1 MISQKAVGLQKT
13 TMIMMSPINMS
24 TLMLTGQH
32 VQHVVSQVQAFMIL
46 SKLLKIVSILTT
58 QHVLSPTRGD
68 AILDLVLSRD
78 PDLVS
83 DISIIH
89 HNILSFVAHV
99 HGTWTTAAAKY
110 EILNAEIMTIS
121 QLLWVRLIGIVLGTA
136 NVCWDRF
143 KDLLLKLIDE
153 YIPFKNINRVSSK
166 FIGS

>member
-99 HGTWTTAAAKY
+99 HGT
-110 EILNAEIMTIS
+110 
-121 QLLWVRLIGIVLGTA
+121 
-136 NVCWDRF
+136 
-143 KDLLLKLIDE
+143 
-153 YIPFKNINRVSSK
+153 
-166 FIGS
+166 